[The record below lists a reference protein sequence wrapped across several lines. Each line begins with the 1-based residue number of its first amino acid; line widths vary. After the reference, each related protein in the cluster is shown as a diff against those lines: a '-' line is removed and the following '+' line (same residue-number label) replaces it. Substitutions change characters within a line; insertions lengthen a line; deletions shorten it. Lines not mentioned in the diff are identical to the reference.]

1 MYGLKG
7 IKVVGGIPLNGE
19 VRIQGS
25 KNAALPLMAA
35 ALLNKG
41 TTILYGCPKIA
52 DVFVMEKILRLLG
65 AKTVWRN
72 HTLEI
77 NTEFVTKTQV
87 DEEQGRKMRSSIIL
101 LGSLLGRFQEGA
113 VPHPGGC
120 IIGKRP
126 IDLHLEA
133 LKKMGAEISEVQGQ
147 IFAKTT
153 GLKGCRIQFP
163 FVSVGATQNAVLA
176 AVLAEGITVLEGC
189 SKEPEVCTLCNFLK
203 KAGAKIEGIGTSKL
217 TIIGVGKLHDV
228 EFQVPRDRIAAG
240 TYLCASAI
248 TRGKCVLLDAPVEEM
263 EAVLW
268 AYKKMGG
275 QYTCNSG
282 KLALYSFYA
291 DRPLKNLQTQVY
303 PGFPTDLQSV
313 FMAVLTVAK
322 GESTIT
328 ENIFEDRFKTVP
340 QLQAMGAKIEM
351 EGNTARI
358 LPGCL
363 KGTNVAASELRGG
376 AALLIA
382 GLAAQGETCVENC
395 SYIERG
401 YEDICRDLSMLG
413 AKIFRN

>member
-1 MYGLKG
+1 MKG
-7 IKVVGGIPLNGE
+7 IKVLGGVPLNGE
-19 VRIQGS
+19 VKIQGS

-41 TTILYGCPKIA
+41 TTILYDCPQIA
-52 DVFVMEKILRLLG
+52 DVFVMEEILRLLG
-65 AKTVWRN
+65 AKTVWNN

-77 NTEFVTKTQV
+77 NTEFIDKTQV

-120 IIGKRP
+120 VIGKRP
-126 IDLHLEA
+126 IDLHLKA
-133 LKKMGAEISEVQGQ
+133 LREMGAEISEIQGE
-147 IFAKTT
+147 IFAKTR
-153 GLKGCRIQFP
+153 GLRGSRIHFP

-176 AVLAEGITVLEGC
+176 SVLAKGDTILEGC
-189 SKEPEVCTLCNFLK
+189 SREPEVCTLCRFLK
-203 KAGAKIEGIGTSKL
+203 KAGAKIEGIGTSRL
-217 TIIGVGKLHDV
+217 MVTGVEKLHDV
-228 EFQVPRDRIAAG
+228 VFQVPKDRIAAG

-248 TRGKCVLLDAPVEEM
+248 TRGQCVLLDAPVEEM
-263 EAVLW
+263 EAVLL

-282 KLALYSFYA
+282 KLTLCSFHA
-291 DRPLKNLQTQVY
+291 DKPLDNLQTQVY

-313 FMAVLTVAK
+313 FMAALTVAR
-322 GESTIT
+322 GESRIT

-340 QLQAMGAKIEM
+340 QLQAMGARIEM

-358 LPGCL
+358 LPGEL
-363 KGTNVAASELRGG
+363 TGTEVIASELRGG
-376 AALLIA
+376 AALLVA
-382 GLAAQGETCVENC
+382 GLAAKGETYVKNC

-401 YEDICRDLSMLG
+401 YEDICRDLCMLG
-413 AKIFRN
+413 AQIYRD

>member
-7 IKVVGGIPLNGE
+7 IKVVGGIPLTGE

-41 TTILYGCPKIA
+41 TTILHGCPKIA
-52 DVFVMEKILRLLG
+52 DVFVMEEILQLLG
-65 AKTVWRN
+65 AKTVWKN

-77 NTEFVTKTQV
+77 DAEFVAETQV
-87 DEEQGRKMRSSIIL
+87 DEEEGRKMRSSIIL

-120 IIGKRP
+120 VIGKRP
-126 IDLHLEA
+126 IDLHLEV
-133 LKKMGAEISEVQGQ
+133 LKQMGAEILETQGE

-153 GLKGCRIQFP
+153 GLKGCPIRFP

-176 AVLAEGITVLEGC
+176 AVLAEGTTILDGC
-189 SKEPEVCTLCNFLK
+189 SKEPEVRALCDFLR
-203 KAGAKIEGIGTSKL
+203 KAGAEIKGAGSSRLVIT
-217 TIIGVGKLHDV
+217 GVEKLHDV

-248 TRGKCVLLDAPVEEM
+248 TRGEGILLDAPVDEM
-263 EAVLW
+263 GAVLQ
-268 AYKKMGG
+268 AYKKIGG

-282 KLALYSFYA
+282 KLTLCSFYA
-291 DRPLKNLQTQVY
+291 DRPLKDLQTQVY

-322 GESTIT
+322 GESRIT

-358 LPGCL
+358 LPGYL
-363 KGTNVAASELRGG
+363 KGTKVAASELRGG
-376 AALLIA
+376 AALLVA
-382 GLAAQGETCVENC
+382 GLAAQGETYVRNC

-401 YEDICRDLSMLG
+401 YEDICGDLSMLG
-413 AKIFRN
+413 AQIFRD

>member
-1 MYGLKG
+1 MKG
-7 IKVVGGIPLNGE
+7 IRVVGGIPLNGE

-52 DVFVMEKILRLLG
+52 DVFAMEEILRLLG
-65 AKTVWRN
+65 AKTAWQK

-101 LGSLLGRFQEGA
+101 LGSLLGRFGEGA
-113 VPHPGGC
+113 VPQPGGC

-133 LKKMGAEISEVQGQ
+133 LKKMGAEILENQGQ

-153 GLKGCRIQFP
+153 GLKGCRLKFP

-176 AVLAEGITVLEGC
+176 AVLAKGTTVLEGC
-189 SKEPEVCTLCNFLK
+189 SREPEVYALCDFLK
-203 KAGAKIEGIGTSKL
+203 KAGAKIEGAGTSRL
-217 TIIGVGKLHDV
+217 LITGVEKLHDV
-228 EFQVPRDRIAAG
+228 EFHVPKDRIAAG

-248 TRGKCVLLDAPVEEM
+248 TRGACTLLDAPVEEM
-263 EAVLW
+263 GAVLE

-282 KLALYSFYA
+282 KLTLCSFYA
-291 DRPLKNLQTQVY
+291 DRPLEYLQTQVY

-313 FMAVLTVAK
+313 FMAVLSVAK
-322 GESTIT
+322 GESKIT
-328 ENIFEDRFKTVP
+328 ENIFEDRFKTVS
-340 QLQAMGAKIEM
+340 QLQAMGARIEL

-358 LPGCL
+358 LPGYL
-363 KGTNVAASELRGG
+363 KGTDVTASELRGG
-376 AALLIA
+376 AALLVA
-382 GLAAQGETCVENC
+382 GLAAQGETYVKNC

-413 AKIFRN
+413 AQIFKD

>member
-1 MYGLKG
+1 MKG

-52 DVFVMEKILRLLG
+52 DVFVMEEILRLLG
-65 AKTVWRN
+65 AKTVWKN

-77 NTEFVTKTQV
+77 DAEFVTKTQV

-101 LGSLLGRFQEGA
+101 LGGLLGRFQEGA

-120 IIGKRP
+120 TIGKRP
-126 IDLHLEA
+126 IDLHLDV
-133 LKKMGAEISEVQGQ
+133 LRQMGAEISEKQGQ
-147 IFAKTT
+147 ILAKTT
-153 GLKGCRIQFP
+153 GLKGCGIQFP

-176 AVLAEGITVLEGC
+176 AVLAEGTTVLEGC
-189 SKEPEVCTLCNFLK
+189 SKEPEVCALCRFLS
-203 KAGAKIEGIGTSKL
+203 KAGAKIKGIGTSKL
-217 TIIGVGKLHDV
+217 TITGVEELHDT
-228 EFQVPRDRIAAG
+228 EFQVPKDRIAAG

-248 TRGKCVLLDAPVEEM
+248 TRGTCILLDAPIEEM
-263 EAVLW
+263 GAALW

-282 KLALYSFYA
+282 KLTLCSFYA
-291 DRPLKNLQTQVY
+291 DRPLEHLQTQVY

-322 GESTIT
+322 GESRIT
-328 ENIFEDRFKTVP
+328 ENIFEDRFKTVS
-340 QLQAMGAKIEM
+340 QLQAMGARIEL

-358 LPGCL
+358 LPGYL

-376 AALLIA
+376 AALLVA
-382 GLAAQGETCVENC
+382 GLAAQGETYVKNC

-413 AKIFRN
+413 AQIFRD